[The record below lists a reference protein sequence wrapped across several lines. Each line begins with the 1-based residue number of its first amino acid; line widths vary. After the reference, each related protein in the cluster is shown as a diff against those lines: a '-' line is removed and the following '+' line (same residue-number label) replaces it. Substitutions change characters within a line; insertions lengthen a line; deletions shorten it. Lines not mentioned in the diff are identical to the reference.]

1 MQTFLDF
8 LWIIPIGFFYIL
20 PAYFANGGAVLMG
33 KYITGKPIDFGKNF
47 IDNQRIL
54 GEGKTWQG
62 LLGGTIIGT
71 FGGFVMWIIVFAA
84 VAGVGWEYN
93 FGLADSICHPIL
105 YDMTILRGFL
115 LAFGALIGDMTGS
128 FIKRRFK
135 KERGAKFPIVDQID
149 FILGAVLFSLIEF
162 WIINILFVWPI
173 LLFALIVTPI
183 LHIVANRIAFRFGLK
198 NEPW

>member
-1 MQTFLDF
+1 MQTLLDF

-33 KYITGKPIDFGKNF
+33 KYIKGRPIDLGKNF
-47 IDNQRIL
+47 FDDQRIL
-54 GEGKTWQG
+54 GDGKTWQG
-62 LLGGTIIGT
+62 LLGGTLIGT
-71 FGGFVMWIIVFAA
+71 FGGFVMWLIVLGA
-84 VAGVGWEYN
+84 VAAAKFEYN
-93 FGLADSICHPIL
+93 FGFADPICHPIL

-115 LAFGALIGDMTGS
+115 LAFGALMGDMIGS

-135 KERGAKFPIVDQID
+135 RERGAKFPILDQLD

-162 WIINILFVWPI
+162 WVINFLIVWPI
-173 LLFALIVTPI
+173 LLFVIIVTPV
-183 LHIVANRIAFRFGLK
+183 LHVVANRSAFKLGLK